1 MQPSDKLLL
10 EAESLSLLV
19 LERHKGNNAL
29 AFKLIKLVDKHLP
42 WGGLLLQASTTGWA
56 TPNTSHECV
65 DNLIKGLLGEENMW
79 VQTPYLRIQV
89 CKAILAELH
98 DLMNMVAHPI
108 PIVQELVLWRL
119 SGQEEQ
125 DSSYMNASIKKWKKS
140 EGV

>member
-42 WGGLLLQASTTGWA
+42 WGWS

-79 VQTPYLRIQV
+79 VQTPYLRIQL

-98 DLMNMVAHPI
+98 DLMNMVAHPV

-125 DSSYMNASIKKWKKS
+125 DSSDMDASIKKWKKS

>member
-19 LERHKGNNAL
+19 LERHKCNNAL

-42 WGGLLLQASTTGWA
+42 WGWS
-56 TPNTSHECV
+56 TPNTSHECM
-65 DNLIKGLLGEENMW
+65 DNLIKGLLGEESMG

-98 DLMNMVAHPI
+98 DLMNKVAHPI

-125 DSSYMNASIKKWKKS
+125 DSSDMNASIKKWKKS

>member
-19 LERHKGNNAL
+19 LERHNGNNAL

-42 WGGLLLQASTTGWA
+42 WGWS

-79 VQTPYLRIQV
+79 VQTPYLRIQL

-98 DLMNMVAHPI
+98 DLMNMVGHPV
-108 PIVQELVLWRL
+108 PLVQELVLWRL

-125 DSSYMNASIKKWKKS
+125 DSLDMSVSIERWKKS

>member
-42 WGGLLLQASTTGWA
+42 WGWS

-79 VQTPYLRIQV
+79 VQTPYLRIQL

-108 PIVQELVLWRL
+108 PLVQELVLWRL

-125 DSSYMNASIKKWKKS
+125 DSLDMSVSIEKWKKS

>member
-1 MQPSDKLLL
+1 MIPQSDSLLP
-10 EAESLSLLV
+10 EAEVLTHLV

-29 AFKLIKLVDKHLP
+29 AFKLIKLVHKHLP
-42 WGGLLLQASTTGWA
+42 WGWS

-65 DNLIKGLLGEENMW
+65 DNLIKGLLGVENKR
-79 VQTPYLRIQV
+79 VQTPYLRIHL

-98 DLMNMVAHPI
+98 DLMNMVAHPV

-125 DSSYMNASIKKWKKS
+125 DSSDMDASIKKWKKS